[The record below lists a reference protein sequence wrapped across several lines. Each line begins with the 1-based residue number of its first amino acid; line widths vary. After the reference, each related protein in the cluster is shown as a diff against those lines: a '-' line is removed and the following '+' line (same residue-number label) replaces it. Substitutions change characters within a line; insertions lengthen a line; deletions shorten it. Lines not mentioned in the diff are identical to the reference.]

1 MSVVCFRIG
10 RMTSTISSDTLAG
23 LAAEFAELVD
33 RMQRVDLVPASDDE
47 VLAFWRSVEVQ
58 TRRVAVVDHRLIA
71 SVEQRGLPGLRAY
84 ASTAAMVRE
93 VLTIA
98 PGEARARVDAAHR
111 LGPRWSPSQPV
122 LPPQFPDTA
131 AAIAAG
137 EVSARHAAVI
147 TRAVDALPDE
157 IVDELGGWVETHLIE
172 QARVVDAMVLARY
185 ACRLIDRLD
194 QDGTYR
200 ELDYQTQTPRATP
213 VRSPGRVV
221 PARAV
226 LHRRGR

>member
-1 MSVVCFRIG
+1 MP
-10 RMTSTISSDTLAG
+10 STVASETLAG

-47 VLAFWRSVEVQ
+47 VLDFWRAVEVQ
-58 TRRVAVVDHRLIA
+58 QRRLAVVDHRLIA
-71 SVEQRGLPGLRAY
+71 SVEERGLPGLHAY
-84 ASTAAMVRE
+84 ASTAAMARD
-93 VLTIA
+93 VLTLA
-98 PGEARARVDAAHR
+98 PGEAKARVDAAHR
-111 LGPRWSPSQPV
+111 LGPRRSPSQPV
-122 LPPQFPDTA
+122 LPPQFPATA
-131 AAIAAG
+131 TAIG
-137 EVSARHAAVI
+137 EGKISARHAAVI
-147 TRAVDALPDE
+147 TRAVEQLPDE
-157 IVDELGGWVETHLIE
+157 VVDELGGWVETHLIE

-221 PARAV
+221 PA
-226 LHRRGR
+226 